1 MGTMAKAGT
10 VPTPATTEAIVAA
23 QRAERQRTDDAMA
36 SMRESVAATAQLK
49 SELMAQMGHELR
61 TPLNGIV
68 GTTELLLDTELSDEQ
83 REYANAT
90 MTSAGALEVVLND
103 ILDFSRLEAG
113 TLELDVGAFEAR
125 PLVERLGPT
134 VSVPAAEKGV
144 EIVSSCED
152 TVPQAVYGDGK
163 RIRHVLTRLVLSV
176 VKYTTEGPV
185 SVRLGAAEKREKRVI
200 LRFEVAAAGLDIADA
215 SLESMFNPYS
225 VSPGAIMQNDRATSL
240 GLTVCKQLIEL
251 MGGEIGVRSEPG
263 EGTTI
268 WFTTPVGIDG
278 ATPYPEE
285 RTLVR
290 STVPRAS
297 AAAVNGAR
305 REAPTPM
312 PAGAG
317 VPRVLIADDDPVSR
331 LVITRQLELRGF
343 TVDVARDGREALERH
358 AAGAYSAIFMDCQMP
373 ELNGHDATSAIRQ
386 REGSTAHTP
395 IIAMTASVR
404 ESDRELCFVSGM
416 DDYVAKPLD
425 QRTLD
430 AALARSLPTLE
441 LDGAAGSP
449 TNGDDPQHSAGDPR
463 LPLLEGSVLTDVFR
477 HNGESRGYLIGVFVD
492 ESRLRIGH
500 LADAALTGDAATM
513 QQLTHALKGSAGAVG
528 AKRLQ
533 SVAMAAHEALLA
545 GRVSDAAGLQT
556 RLEAC
561 FELTAELLYRG
572 CPQAL
577 DTASARR

>member
-1 MGTMAKAGT
+1 MAKAGT
-10 VPTPATTEAIVAA
+10 VPPPGVTETIAAA
-23 QRAERQRTDDAMA
+23 QRDERRADEAMA
-36 SMRESVAATAQLK
+36 SMRESVAAAAQLK

-68 GTTELLLDTELSDEQ
+68 GTTELLLDTKLSDEQ
-83 REYANAT
+83 REYANGT
-90 MTSAGALEVVLND
+90 MTSAGALVVVLND
-103 ILDFSRLEAG
+103 ILDFSSLEAG

-125 PLVERLGPT
+125 PLVEHLGPT
-134 VSVPAAEKGV
+134 VSVPATEKGI

-152 TVPQAVYGDGK
+152 AVPQAVFGDGK
-163 RIRHVLTRLVLSV
+163 RIRHVLTRLVLSA
-176 VKYTTEGPV
+176 VKYTTEGSV
-185 SVRLGAAEKREKRVI
+185 SVRLGVTEQRDKRVI
-200 LRFEVAAAGLDIADA
+200 LRFEVAARGLDIPDA
-215 SLESMFNPYS
+215 SLESMFSPYS
-225 VSPGAIMQNDRATSL
+225 VSPIMQNDRATSL
-240 GLTVCKQLIEL
+240 GLTVCRQLIEL
-251 MGGEIGVRSEPG
+251 MGGEIGVRNELG

-290 STVPRAS
+290 STVARAS
-297 AAAVNGAR
+297 APPPGGMR
-305 REAPTPM
+305 REALA
-312 PAGAG
+312 PAPRGVG

-343 TVDVARDGREALERH
+343 IVDVARDGREALERH

-386 REGSTAHTP
+386 REGNTAHTP

-430 AALARSLPTLE
+430 AALARSVPALE
-441 LDGAAGSP
+441 LENGAGS
-449 TNGDDPQHSAGDPR
+449 NGDDPQHSSGELE

-477 HNGESRGYLIGVFVD
+477 HNGESRSYLIGVFVD
-492 ESRLRIGH
+492 ESRLRIAH
-500 LADAALTGDAATM
+500 LADAAKAGDTATM

-533 SVAMAAHEALLA
+533 SIAMEAHEALLA
-545 GRVSDAAGLQT
+545 GRASDAAGQQT
-556 RLEAC
+556 RLERC

-577 DTASARR
+577 DAASAPL